1 MEINNILYTMTIISY
16 CRSRRAVFPS
26 GFGKKEEK
34 KLNFVEQMR
43 QTVNENKEAYP
54 LLSQWTKAMWES
66 PFMEQYQ
73 RDGNDHEEGREIM
86 NVNGKPMGQAVWNLI
101 CTKRDLTLW
110 TKIGMKPT
118 RSWKVTTAKKYF
130 GIKGTGENLMKQ
142 FMLIFNVIHE
152 GHY

>member
-1 MEINNILYTMTIISY
+1 MTIISY

-66 PFMEQYQ
+66 PFMQTY
-73 RDGNDHEEGREIM
+73 GEEGEKFENGEEILT
-86 NVNGKPMGQAVWNLI
+86 VNGTATGQAVWNLM
-101 CTKRDLTLW
+101 CSKRDLALW
-110 TKIGMKPT
+110 TRGIKPH
-118 RSWKVTTAKKYF
+118 RHWKVSDAKWYF
-130 GIKGTGENLMKQ
+130 GIKGNRDKLLSQITLIHDVIVKGEK
-142 FMLIFNVIHE
+142 
-152 GHY
+152 